1 MNHLYRFNQVFKQTN
16 LIYYTYA
23 KQHHLSLTDFWIFY
37 YLRLENKPLTQSE
50 LQLYLLVPKQTV
62 HSAIHSLEKEGCVEC
77 IPSNAKKKNFQLR
90 QNGKEYSDTYI
101 PAMMEAEEKALK
113 ALGDID
119 TYLSLEETYK
129 EELEDILWS
138 SS

>member
-77 IPSNAKKKNFQLR
+77 IPSNAKKKYFQLS
-90 QNGKEYSDTYI
+90 QTGKEFSDTFI

>member
-1 MNHLYRFNQVFKQTN
+1 
-16 LIYYTYA
+16 
-23 KQHHLSLTDFWIFY
+23 
-37 YLRLENKPLTQSE
+37 
-50 LQLYLLVPKQTV
+50 
-62 HSAIHSLEKEGCVEC
+62 
-77 IPSNAKKKNFQLR
+77 
-90 QNGKEYSDTYI
+90 
-101 PAMMEAEEKALK
+101 MMEAEEKALK

>member
-77 IPSNAKKKNFQLR
+77 IPSNAKKKYFQLS
-90 QNGKEYSDTYI
+90 QKGKEFSDTFI

-119 TYLSLEETYK
+119 TYLSLE
-129 EELEDILWS
+129 LNLLFSLLIC
-138 SS
+138 

>member
-23 KQHHLSLTDFWIFY
+23 KQNHLSLTDFWIFY

-62 HSAIHSLEKEGCVEC
+62 HSAIHSLEKEGYVEC
-77 IPSNAKKKNFQLR
+77 IPSNTKKKYFQLS
-90 QNGKEYSDTYI
+90 QKGKEFSDTFI
-101 PAMMEAEEKALK
+101 PALMEAEEKALK
-113 ALGDID
+113 ALCDID

-129 EELEDILWS
+129 EKLEDILWPS
-138 SS
+138 S